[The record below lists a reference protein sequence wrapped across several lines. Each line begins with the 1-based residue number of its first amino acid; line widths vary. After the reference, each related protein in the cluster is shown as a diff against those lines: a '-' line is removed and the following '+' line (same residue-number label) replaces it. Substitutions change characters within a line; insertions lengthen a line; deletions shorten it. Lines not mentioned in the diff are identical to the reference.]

1 MNKNN
6 PAKIYIPRSVEKEIT
21 PFLDRKEVIGIVG
34 SRQVGKT
41 TLLKRVKSFLESEN
55 KSVKFLT
62 FEKSGDLS
70 LFQDDIEDFKKVA
83 KGYDCVIIDEFQYAR
98 EGGKKLKYL
107 YDTTDTKFIISGS
120 SSLELTFSTGKYM
133 VGRLLSFELYPVSFR
148 EFLYV
153 RDNELYNLLQDN
165 LSGDILEFDIREG
178 FGATINKK
186 LSAYLEEYSIFGGYP
201 EVVLSREE
209 KVKRK
214 LLEGIVDTY
223 LLKDIKG
230 LLHLAGEDKLIK
242 LSKFLAAQAGNLVK
256 YEEIANSADLN
267 YPETKKNLNILD
279 NTFIIDFLSPYYT
292 NKRLELSKNKKVY
305 FIDTGFR
312 NFLLSDFRKIEDR
325 QDAGNIVENLVYL
338 QLKRTDHFNSLKYW
352 RTKSKAEV
360 DFVLENKGEVIPV
373 EVKYSSK
380 RAVGKSFYSFLDKF
394 KPSQGI
400 ILTKDYLKEERIGK
414 TKVKFIP
421 ISYL

>member
-1 MNKNN
+1 MDKNN
-6 PAKIYIPRSVEKEIT
+6 PAKIYIPRSVEREIF
-21 PFLDRKEVIGIVG
+21 PFLDRKEAIAVVG

-41 TLLKRVKSFLESEN
+41 TLLKRVDSLLRDRGK
-55 KSVKFLT
+55 KTKFFT
-62 FEKSGDLS
+62 FEKKDDLNI
-70 LFQDDIEDFKKVA
+70 FQDDIEDFKRIIQ
-83 KGYDCVIIDEFQYAR
+83 GYDCVIIDEFQYGR

-107 YDTTDTKFIISGS
+107 YDTTEVKFIISGS

-148 EFLYV
+148 EFLYT
-153 RDNELYNLLQDN
+153 RDRELYQLLEDN
-165 LSGDILEFDIREG
+165 IAGDILQFEVKQG
-178 FGATINKK
+178 FGRTINQK
-186 LSAYLEEYSIFGGYP
+186 LSSYLEEYAVFGGYP
-201 EVVLSREE
+201 EVALASEE

-214 LLEGIVDTY
+214 ILEGIVDSY
-223 LLKDIKG
+223 LLKDIRG
-230 LLHLAGEDKLIK
+230 LLNLANEDKLIK
-242 LSKFLAAQAGNLVK
+242 LSKFLAAQAGNLIK

-279 NTFIIDFLSPYYT
+279 NTFIVDFLSPFYT

-305 FIDTGFR
+305 FIDLGFR
-312 NFLLSDFRKIEDR
+312 NFLLSDLRKIEDR
-325 QDAGNIVENLVYL
+325 QDAGSIMENLVYL
-338 QLKRTDHFNSLKYW
+338 HLKKTDHFNSLKYW

-360 DFVLENKGEVIPV
+360 DFVLEDKGEVIPA

-380 RAVGKSFYSFLDKF
+380 RAVGKSFYSFLEKF

-400 ILTKDYLKEERIGK
+400 IFTKDYLGEERVGE

>member
-230 LLHLAGEDKLIK
+230 LLNLAGEDKLIK

-256 YEEIANSADLN
+256 YEEVANSADLN

>member
-230 LLHLAGEDKLIK
+230 LLNLAGEDKLIK

-256 YEEIANSADLN
+256 YEEVANSADLN

-421 ISYL
+421 ISYM